1 MIAAGGAAIKRLVL
15 LLEMISADGA
25 RETEAVDVYVVSAN
39 GGDGIEISV
48 PEDDNVGTTSEDID
62 EPLVDDDDDDVDD
75 DDEEDDADEDDDDA
89 SETEGVAT
97 VAAAFLLVVAVAAN
111 TSSQLGLQNFELRCR
126 FRLL

>member
-1 MIAAGGAAIKRLVL
+1 MAAGGAAIKRLVL

-25 RETEAVDVYVVSAN
+25 RETEAADAYVASPN

-48 PEDDNVGTTSEDID
+48 AEDDNVGTTSEDID
-62 EPLVDDDDDDVDD
+62 DPVVDDDDDD
-75 DDEEDDADEDDDDA
+75 DDEDDEDDADEDDDDA
-89 SETEGVAT
+89 SDTEGIVT
-97 VAAAFLLVVAVAAN
+97 VAAFLLVVAVAAN